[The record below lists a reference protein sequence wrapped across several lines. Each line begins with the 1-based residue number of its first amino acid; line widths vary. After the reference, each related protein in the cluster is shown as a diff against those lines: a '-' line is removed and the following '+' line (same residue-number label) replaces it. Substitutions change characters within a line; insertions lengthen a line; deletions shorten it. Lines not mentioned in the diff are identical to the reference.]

1 MHAVF
6 EFVSSAFALDQC
18 PHWSRTE
25 VAVAGRSNV
34 GKSSLLNAISGRDSL
49 ARTSKTPGRTRCL
62 NFFAIGAKL
71 ALVDLPGYGYAR
83 MGRAEAARLGALM
96 RDYLQT
102 RANLSGLIILVDSRR
117 GPEREELE
125 LSKLFGRANVEIIVA
140 ATKSDKLRRSERAAA
155 LERFTILG
163 IDPVMCSASN
173 GEGIEQLRRR
183 ILTVSAASLARQTIP
198 D

>member
-1 MHAVF
+1 MRAVF

-117 GPEREELE
+117 GPEREDLE
-125 LSKLFGRANVEIIVA
+125 LSKHFGRANVEIIVA
-140 ATKSDKLRRSERAAA
+140 ATKSDRLRRSERAAA
-155 LERFTILG
+155 LERFNILG

-198 D
+198 Y